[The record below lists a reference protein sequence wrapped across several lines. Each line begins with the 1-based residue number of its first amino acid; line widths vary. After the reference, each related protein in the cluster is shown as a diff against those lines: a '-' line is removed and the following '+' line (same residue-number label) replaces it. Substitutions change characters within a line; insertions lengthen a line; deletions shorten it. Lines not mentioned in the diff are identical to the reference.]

1 MEDRKFQS
9 SPPDSKT
16 LTEYDEN
23 HLTDYLRLLDADKEG
38 ADWKE
43 IVSIIFE
50 IDPDEDESKA
60 KAMYASHLERAKWV
74 SESGYAQ
81 LLKNSQI
88 R

>member
-1 MEDRKFQS
+1 MEDRTFQM

-23 HLTDYLRLLDADKEG
+23 HLTDYLRLLDADKEN

-43 IVSIIFE
+43 IVSIIFG

-60 KAMYASHLERAKWV
+60 KAMHESHFERAKWI
-74 SESGYAQ
+74 SQSGYAQ
-81 LLKNSQI
+81 LLKKG
-88 R
+88 

>member
-1 MEDRKFQS
+1 MEDRTFQM

-23 HLTDYLRLLDADKEG
+23 HLTDYLRLLDADKEN

-43 IVSIIFE
+43 IVSIIFG

-60 KAMYASHLERAKWV
+60 KAMHESHLERAKWV
-74 SESGYAQ
+74 SQSGYAQ
-81 LLKNSQI
+81 LLKKG
-88 R
+88 

>member
-1 MEDRKFQS
+1 MEDDNFQS

-23 HLTDYLRLLDADKEG
+23 HLADYLRLLDADKEN

-43 IVSIIFE
+43 IVSIIFG

-60 KAMYASHLERAKWV
+60 KAMHVSHLERAKWV
-74 SESGYAQ
+74 SQSGYAQ
-81 LLKNSQI
+81 LLKKGGTA
-88 R
+88 